1 MLLVIDVGNTNTT
14 VGVFDGS
21 KLKSHWR
28 LMSERHTA
36 DEVGIYLLNL
46 LRAADIDPRSIDG
59 AIMASVVPPLDG
71 AFSEGID
78 RYLGRTCLKVSTDL
92 DLGIVIGY
100 GAPHEVGADRI
111 VDAVAGVARYGAPLV
126 IADFGTAITLNVID
140 AKGVYLGGAIA
151 PGLMTSMEAL
161 FGRTAKLPKIALE
174 APSSVIGRTTM
185 ESIQAGIL
193 YGNAGL
199 VDGLVRRIWDALGRK
214 TTVIATGGLASAV
227 AAHSETIETVDPWLT
242 LEGLRIL
249 YERNGVPRS

>member
-14 VGVFDGS
+14 VGLFDGPE
-21 KLKSHWR
+21 LKFHWR

-46 LRAADIDPRSIDG
+46 LRTADLAPSAVDG
-59 AIMASVVPPLDG
+59 AILASVVPPLDA
-71 AFSEGID
+71 AFTEGIA
-78 RYLGRTCLKVSTDL
+78 RYLGQSCLKVSTDL

-140 AKGVYLGGAIA
+140 ERGVYLGGAIA

-199 VDGLVRRIWDALGRK
+199 VDALVRRIWTALGRK
-214 TTVIATGGLASAV
+214 TTVIATGGLASTVAV
-227 AAHSETIETVDPWLT
+227 HSETIEAVDPWLT
-242 LEGLRIL
+242 LEGLRLL
-249 YERNGVPRS
+249 YERNRAPLP